1 MFSRGVECKQRLMGL
16 TDDIRVCNEY
26 AIASISFAL
35 LASYFSSNSGRKVT
49 KRTPP
54 DQFALRVPEA
64 FTFAYGP
71 S

>member
-1 MFSRGVECKQRLMGL
+1 LYIPTF
-16 TDDIRVCNEY
+16 Y
-26 AIASISFAL
+26 FAL
-35 LASYFSSNSGRKVT
+35 LASYVANHIRVICPSGLLRSTNSFLMNLSSNSGRKVT

-64 FTFAYGP
+64 FAFAYGP